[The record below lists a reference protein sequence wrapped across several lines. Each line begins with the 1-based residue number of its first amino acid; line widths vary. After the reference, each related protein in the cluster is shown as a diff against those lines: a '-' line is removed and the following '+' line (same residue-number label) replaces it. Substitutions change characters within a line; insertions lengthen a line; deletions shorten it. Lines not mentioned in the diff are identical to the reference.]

1 MACMREGADV
11 ERVSSLSRRAPLL
24 LAMHERALP
33 PMRSRELVRRI
44 WEHGQ
49 PVLWAKIGIA
59 AEPLIDARRVEDVG
73 ARQAARAVSYL
84 EVFEADGA
92 RLVDESIRRRRGRV
106 RGHMPTRGACL
117 EARARD
123 RLGFGG
129 AVEVS
134 KCLVVLGSDVAV
146 LQFHQQVIR
155 GKIYT
160 HARRGCFS
168 FRSELR
174 HADHLRRPPYLR
186 HYLWEVGRA
195 AGTIRLGGARRRERD
210 DFSV

>member
-1 MACMREGADV
+1 MREGADV

-84 EVFEADGA
+84 EVSRQMEHVWSTSRYADEGAESEGTCQHGA
-92 RLVDESIRRRRGRV
+92 RAS
-106 RGHMPTRGACL
+106 
-117 EARARD
+117 
-123 RLGFGG
+123 
-129 AVEVS
+129 
-134 KCLVVLGSDVAV
+134 
-146 LQFHQQVIR
+146 
-155 GKIYT
+155 
-160 HARRGCFS
+160 
-168 FRSELR
+168 
-174 HADHLRRPPYLR
+174 
-186 HYLWEVGRA
+186 
-195 AGTIRLGGARRRERD
+195 RRERETVLGLVELSRCR
-210 DFSV
+210 SVS